1 MVEVKEINVGFS
13 GLFAT
18 ADISK
23 KSVIIKLQGDYLPFP
38 TQTSIEI
45 MKNNH
50 IEDVFGRY
58 INHHCS
64 PNSRVLCHFRDLMWL
79 DQYVPGNAFHES
91 VKLRPILLSE
101 RDIKAGHEI
110 TIDYNDTEYEMATP
124 FLCDCHGKHIKGR
137 KYVK

>member
-1 MVEVKEINVGFS
+1 MVVVKEINVGFS

-18 ADISK
+18 VDIPK
-23 KSVIIKLQGDYLPFP
+23 KSVIIKLQGDYVPFP
-38 TQTSIEI
+38 TQTSIQI
-45 MKNNH
+45 MSKNH
-50 IEDVFGRY
+50 IEDEFGRY

-91 VKLRPILLSE
+91 AKLRPILLSE
-101 RDIKAGHEI
+101 KDIKAGDEI